1 MVTERENENCSNREQ
16 TPENLTTHH
25 HVSHSQRRVANPD
38 EKRSNPL
45 YDTEEGNIFVS
56 NSPTSPTDV
65 FYKFLRKVRTTPPLR
80 ILWIII
86 LILLVTSGNAM
97 QIIGLNFWLRYFPK
111 DGVPGNFTTLA
122 ASALL
127 FGVFFLILLIV
138 YIIVMRPSLSFARCA
153 RGWWLIF
160 LIALMD
166 AVNSSMAIYA
176 ASYTPEV
183 LQALFTT
190 LVPVYAAGFTKLILE
205 DPRNYCN
212 GWIFTSFFL
221 IISGVVVASAYH
233 FACGFNDDSGNK
245 AWWSVIFFLSVPPT
259 VLMNIWQSLYMIE
272 FTYDPLLEETHLLHQ
287 NVTSLTLE
295 SYLSD
300 DGRES
305 VYSNRKDNSIESSVT
320 TPQKVDTT
328 SNDKNSEDIHE
339 EPEEHYNNMIPPTEG
354 NDTIVKLVM
363 LAGETNLQFIL
374 IMMTLPMDA
383 LPWWGGSSSVSAAW
397 ENFSEGIWCLFN
409 CDKNFLFCMIYT
421 TGFVFTYIGSA
432 YLNHYSVT
440 LCSMIGQLSSPL
452 TALLLIIV
460 PKWDLE
466 KGYTPWYLS
475 LLAAILLCF
484 GSLVY
489 ALWEEKTDEEKL
501 YGERKLK
508 EKLLARRNQTLLHEI
523 PS

>member
-1 MVTERENENCSNREQ
+1 MVIESEGESSNYKEYSS
-16 TPENLTTHH
+16 EVLTTHH
-25 HVSHSQRRVANPD
+25 HVSDAQNRSANPAGMT
-38 EKRSNPL
+38 SNPL
-45 YDTEEGNIFVS
+45 YDTDEENIFATDP
-56 NSPTSPTDV
+56 PTSPGDV
-65 FYKFLRKVRTTPPLR
+65 FFKFLEKVRRTPPLR
-80 ILWIII
+80 IAWIIL
-86 LILLVTSGNAM
+86 LIILVTSGNAM

-111 DGVPGNFTTLA
+111 DGLPGNFTTLA

-138 YIIVMRPSLSFARCA
+138 YIIVKRPSLSFARSA

-166 AVNSSMAIYA
+166 AVNSCMAIYA

-190 LVPVYAAGFTKLILE
+190 LVPVYAAGFTKLILK

-233 FACGFNDDSGNK
+233 FARGFEDESGNK
-245 AWWSVIFFLSVPPT
+245 AWWSVIFFFSVPPT
-259 VLMNIWQSLYMIE
+259 VLMNIWQSVYMIE
-272 FTYDPLLEETHLLHQ
+272 FTYDPLFEGTHLLHQ
-287 NVTSLTLE
+287 RVTS
-295 SYLSD
+295 
-300 DGRES
+300 
-305 VYSNRKDNSIESSVT
+305 VSIESNISSYGKESACSSSKDNATESSVS
-320 TPQKVDTT
+320 TPQKAGTM
-328 SNDKNSEDIHE
+328 SNKNISDDIHE
-339 EPEEHYNNMIPPTEG
+339 DPEPCHDTIPSTEG
-354 NDTIVKLVM
+354 TDTIVKLVM

-383 LPWWGGSSSVSAAW
+383 LPWWGGSSSVKAAW
-397 ENFSEGIWCLFN
+397 ENFSDGIWCLFN

-421 TGFVFTYIGSA
+421 TGFVFTYVGAA
-432 YLNHYSVT
+432 YLNQYSVT
-440 LCSMIGQLSSPL
+440 LCSMIGQLSSPF

-460 PKWDLE
+460 PKWNLE

-475 LLAAILLCF
+475 LLAVILLCF

-508 EKLLARRNQTLLHEI
+508 EKLIADRNRSVLHEL